1 MAVILEGM
9 DNSGKSTL
17 AKKFGLEVVH
27 PGPRPR
33 TWGEEQRCLE
43 DQLRDCRLPIV
54 MDRVTCISSQVYM
67 GKVLDKQYMSYLDR
81 MVCTHNC
88 VIIYC
93 RPPTRTILHM
103 DSHEAKPYDTAEHLA
118 NIKLNANHYIEAY
131 DKLFKSTPHLV
142 YNYTTPDDSVIDLAM
157 DIVFNI
163 GAWKKWM
170 K

>member
-27 PGPRPR
+27 PGPRPK
-33 TWGEEQRCLE
+33 TWGEEQTCLE
-43 DQLRDCRLPIV
+43 NQLLDARLPIV
-54 MDRVTCISSQVYM
+54 MDRVTCISSQVYK
-67 GKVLDKQYMSYLDR
+67 GPLFDKKYTEFLDR
-81 MVCTHNC
+81 MVYTRHC

-93 RPPTRTILHM
+93 RPPIDVILDM
-103 DSHEAKPYDTAEHLA
+103 GRHEAKSYDTKEHLA
-118 NIKLNANHYIEAY
+118 AVYKNARHYIEAY

-142 YNYTTPDDSVIDLAM
+142 YNYTKPDSSVIDLAT
-157 DIVFNI
+157 DVLFNI

-170 K
+170 R

>member
-1 MAVILEGM
+1 MAIILEGM

-33 TWGEEQRCLE
+33 TWGEEQTCMI
-43 DQLRDCRLPIV
+43 DQQRDARLPIV
-54 MDRVTCISSQVYM
+54 MDRVTCISSQVYKKKLFD
-67 GKVLDKQYMSYLDR
+67 KVYMEYLDPL
-81 MVCTHNC
+81 VYTHNC
-88 VIIYC
+88 VVIYC
-93 RPPTRTILHM
+93 RPPAGVILDMTR
-103 DSHEAKPYDTAEHLA
+103 HEAKSYDTKEHLA
-118 NIKLNANHYIEAY
+118 SVQKNARLYIESY

-142 YNYTTPDDSVIDLAM
+142 YNYITPNDSIIDMAM
-157 DIVFNI
+157 DMVFNI